1 VSETVKAGTRNQA
14 AARNEQGGERG
25 ARMAGTGLTGT
36 GRTVVALAVV
46 LMVLGVWLE
55 YASLV
60 AFAVAFFLI
69 TGAAVIWV
77 SQRPRVDS
85 SREVKPVRVSVGGSA
100 ISELLVENHTRRR
113 TAGGVA
119 LEGFGDTLLPI
130 VLPALDPGQSETVL
144 QPLPTDHR
152 GVFQVGPL
160 LVSRSDPFGL
170 LRVGQ
175 HQRDIATLWV
185 HPRVID
191 LAPLPSGLHRDLDGP
206 DSGDSP
212 EGGIT
217 FHNLREYVEGDDL
230 RLVHWRSFAK
240 TDVLM
245 VRHNIDS
252 HQPRSIVLLDTRA
265 AVHDEVSIEHAIS
278 VAASIVI
285 ASMIRRFPFS
295 LQTTCGV
302 VLNQGSTRAQVLDAM
317 AGLKPSATGS
327 IERNVRTLGRD
338 PGGSSLAVIS
348 GRASTEDLACVA
360 PLRTRFDAI
369 TIGRFGPH
377 EGSEVTLAPGA
388 VLVNA
393 QSVNEF
399 AKAWNR
405 RAR

>member
-1 VSETVKAGTRNQA
+1 MGS
-14 AARNEQGGERG
+14 
-25 ARMAGTGLTGT
+25 LTGT
-36 GRTVVALAVV
+36 GRTVAVLIVAL
-46 LMVLGVWLE
+46 LVLGLTLG
-55 YASLV
+55 YPSLV
-60 AFAVAFFLI
+60 AIGLAFLGTFAAAVA
-69 TGAAVIWV
+69 WV
-77 SQRPRVDS
+77 SRRPRVDA
-85 SREVKPVRVSVGGSA
+85 SREIHPVRLTVGGTA
-100 ISELLVENHTRRR
+100 LSELTVVNRSRRR

-119 LEGFGDTLLPI
+119 LEGFGDTFLPI
-130 VLPALDPGQSETVL
+130 VLPALEPGESQTVL
-144 QPLPTDHR
+144 QPLPTERR

-175 HQRDIATLWV
+175 HQRDVSTLWV

-206 DSGDSP
+206 DSGDAP

-245 VRHNIDS
+245 VRHNVDS
-252 HQPRSIVLLDTRA
+252 HQPRSLVLLDTRA
-265 AVHDEVSIEHAIS
+265 SVHDESTIEDAIE
-278 VAASIVI
+278 VAASII
-285 ASMIRRFPFS
+285 TASMVRRFPFV
-295 LQTTCGV
+295 LHTTCGTV
-302 VLNQGSTRAQVLDAM
+302 IDQSATRASALDTL
-317 AGLKPSATGS
+317 AGLGPTTVGS
-327 IERNVRTLGRD
+327 IEHTVRSLGRD
-338 PGGSSLAVIS
+338 PGGASLCLLT
-348 GRASTEDLACVA
+348 GRASTDDLACIA

-377 EGSEVTLAPGA
+377 RGGELALATGS

-393 QSVNEF
+393 ASVGEF

>member
-1 VSETVKAGTRNQA
+1 MKT
-14 AARNEQGGERG
+14 
-25 ARMAGTGLTGT
+25 LTST
-36 GRTVVALAVV
+36 GRTVAALTIVLVV
-46 LMVLGVWLE
+46 VGLALG
-55 YASLV
+55 YPSLV
-60 AFAVAFFLI
+60 AIGLAFLAI
-69 TGAAVIWV
+69 IGAAIAWV
-77 SQRPRVDS
+77 ARRPRVDS
-85 SREVKPVRVSVGGSA
+85 RRELHPVRLTVGGTA
-100 ISELLVENHTRRR
+100 LSELTVQNRSRRR

-119 LEGFGDTLLPI
+119 LEGFGDTFLPI
-130 VLPALDPGQSETVL
+130 VLPALEPGESQTVL
-144 QPLPTDHR
+144 QPLPTERR

-175 HQRDIATLWV
+175 HQRDTATLWV
-185 HPRVID
+185 HPKVID

-206 DSGDSP
+206 DSGDAP

-245 VRHNIDS
+245 VRHNVDS
-252 HQPRSIVLLDTRA
+252 HQPRSLVLLDTRA
-265 AVHDEVSIEHAIS
+265 SVHDDDSIEQAIA
-278 VAASIVI
+278 VAASII
-285 ASMIRRFPFS
+285 TASMVRRFPFV
-295 LQTTCGV
+295 LHTTCGTV
-302 VLNQGSTRAQVLDAM
+302 IDQSATRASALDAL
-317 AGLKPSATGS
+317 AALVPSSFGS
-327 IERNVRTLGRD
+327 IERIVRNLGRD
-338 PGGSSLAVIS
+338 PGGASLAVLT
-348 GRASTEDLACVA
+348 GRSSTEDTACIA

-377 EGSEVTLAPGA
+377 RSGELALAPGA

-393 QSVNEF
+393 VSVAEF